1 MEPGAPSRTALAT
14 AYARAYHQVV
24 DEPRVFTDPLAERI
38 LGVTDAELATLDT
51 AGPDH
56 PGHAG
61 ASHRPRRLFIA
72 ARARF
77 AEDAIRDA
85 VAAGTRQAVILGAGL
100 DTFACRNPYPRL
112 RVFEVDHPGTQA
124 WKRDRLAAA
133 AITPPET
140 LTFAPVDFETETLA
154 SGLAAAGFDR
164 SAPAIFVWLG
174 VVVYLTSAAID
185 ATLDYLA
192 GQATPTDLVLD
203 YGTPPATPADH
214 TALRVRAARVAA
226 LGEPWL
232 SYFTPA
238 DITARLRRYGFTH
251 IEDHPAQNLI
261 TTYTSL
267 LDVTFPGP
275 HLIRATR

>member
-1 MEPGAPSRTALAT
+1 MELAGPSRTALAT
-14 AYARAYHQVV
+14 AYARAYHQVAN
-24 DEPRVFTDPLAERI
+24 EPRVFTDLLAGRI
-38 LGVTDAELATLDT
+38 LGVTDAELTALHT

-77 AEDAIRDA
+77 AEDAVRDA
-85 VAAGTRQAVILGAGL
+85 VATGVRQAVILGAGL
-100 DTFACRNPYPRL
+100 DTFACRNPYPDL
-112 RVFEVDHPGTQA
+112 RVFEVDHPDTQN
-124 WKRDRLAAA
+124 WKRERLATAG
-133 AITPPET
+133 ITAPDT

-154 SGLAAAGFDR
+154 TGLAAAGFDR
-164 SAPAIFVWLG
+164 TAPAIFVWLG
-174 VVVYLTSAAID
+174 VVVYLTPTAID
-185 ATLDYLA
+185 TTLAYIA
-192 GQATPTDLVLD
+192 AQATPTDLVFD

-214 TALRVRAARVAA
+214 TALRARAARVAA

-232 SYFTPA
+232 TSFTPA
-238 DITARLRRYGFTH
+238 DIATKLRHFGFTH
-251 IEDHPAQNLI
+251 IDDHPAQNLI

-275 HLIRATR
+275 HLIRARR